1 MADKEKKQ
9 AEEEKKEQKAKT
21 GKEESP
27 KKDAPKETP
36 KKDAPKET
44 PKKDSQ
50 KKENK
55 SEEAPKKKGSS
66 RVSVE
71 DATPA
76 QVVKV
81 FKKAGLYG
89 ECYQV
94 LVRILSGNDKGNLL
108 RRNVRG
114 PVREND
120 VLMLKE
126 TERDA
131 RAI

>member
-21 GKEESP
+21 GKEES
-27 KKDAPKETP
+27 P